1 MVHITRKCFTN
12 MHTLINAHGSNRQKE
27 EKYKEEKYREKK
39 NKKALNEFIIS
50 MKS

>member
-1 MVHITRKCFTN
+1 
-12 MHTLINAHGSNRQKE
+12 MHTLINVHGSNKQKE

-39 NKKALNEFIIS
+39 KKKALREIIIS

>member
-1 MVHITRKCFTN
+1 MVPITRKCFTN
-12 MHTLINAHGSNRQKE
+12 MHTLINIHGSNKQKE

-39 NKKALNEFIIS
+39 KKKALREIIIS

>member
-1 MVHITRKCFTN
+1 
-12 MHTLINAHGSNRQKE
+12 MHTLINVHGSNKQKE

-39 NKKALNEFIIS
+39 KKKALREILIS